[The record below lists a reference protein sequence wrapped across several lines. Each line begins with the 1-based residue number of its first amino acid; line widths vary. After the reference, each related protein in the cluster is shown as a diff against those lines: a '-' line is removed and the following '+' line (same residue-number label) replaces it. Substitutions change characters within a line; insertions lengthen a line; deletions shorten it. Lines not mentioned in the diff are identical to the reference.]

1 MIVVNEH
8 YGYKYENSLLD
19 DLSEEQKG
27 LLQQQNF
34 SQFFMRSKNSNEL
47 CFDIQYNEKEAA
59 YRLNSSYIVGVNWIV
74 KGELPIYIKPKLN
87 NDSSEVDYLSMLF
100 EALKETEN
108 IDHLDNLYT
117 IDFNAPLI
125 QIEQQQDILSPLL
138 ILEFLTIL
146 KKIVKKGLKKSYYDV
161 TQNLNTRVKGKV
173 LVNASVK
180 KNHTKSKMHFN
191 YCKYQEFGYN
201 SIENRLLKRTLEF
214 AKAVISNHK
223 TLSSESTKYLFNY
236 ISPAFS
242 NVSSEISLKEVTNL
256 KHNPFFKE
264 YKSAVKISKIILK
277 RFSYNISQV
286 SETKY
291 KTPPFWIDMPKL
303 FELYLF
309 KKLKE
314 VFPLRNEVIY
324 HKKFHKL
331 EPDIL
336 LNSIVNGKE
345 FKVIVDAK
353 YKPRYE
359 EGAISHKDA
368 AQVSGYGRLKS
379 VRKEL
384 KIEDNNLLTD
394 ALIIFTSNDSENENI
409 IKEDLLLQEDNR
421 YAKLYKYSIVIP
433 KIKEV

>member
-8 YGYKYENSLLD
+8 YGYREENSLLN
-19 DLSEEQKG
+19 LSDEQKA

-34 SQFFMRSKNSNEL
+34 IQYFKRSKNNNEL
-47 CFDIQYNEKEAA
+47 CFDIQFNEEEAS

-74 KGELPIYIKPKLN
+74 KGKLPIYIKPKLN
-87 NDSSEVDYLSMLF
+87 NDTYEVDYLSMLF

-108 IDHLDNLYT
+108 IDHLDNLYS

-125 QIEQQQDILSPLL
+125 KIEQQQDILSPLL

-146 KKIVKKGLKKSYYDV
+146 KQIVKKGLKKSYYDV

-201 SIENRLLKRTLEF
+201 SIENRLLKKTLEF

-223 TLSSESTKYLFNY
+223 SLSSESTKQLFNY
-236 ISPAFS
+236 ITPAFS
-242 NVSSEISLKEVTNL
+242 HVSSDISLKEVTNL
-256 KHNPFFKE
+256 KHNPFFRE
-264 YKSAVKISKIILK
+264 YKSAVKISKIILR

-286 SETKY
+286 SKTKY
-291 KTPPFWIDMPKL
+291 MTPPFWIDMPKL

-314 VFPLRNEVIY
+314 VFPLRNEVLY
-324 HKKFHKL
+324 HKKFNSL

-336 LNSIVNGKE
+336 LNSKDGKH
-345 FKVIVDAK
+345 KVVIDAK

-359 EGAISHKDA
+359 DGSISHNDA
-368 AQVSGYGRLKS
+368 AQVSGYARLKS
-379 VRKEL
+379 IGKAL
-384 KIEDNNLLTD
+384 NIENNNLLIDT
-394 ALIIFTSNDSENENI
+394 LIIYTSNDSKNKDI
-409 IKEDLLLQEDNR
+409 VKEDLMLMEDNR
-421 YAKLYKYSIVIP
+421 YRKLYKYSIQIP
-433 KIKEV
+433 KM

>member
-8 YGYKYENSLLD
+8 YGYNYENSLLE
-19 DLSEEQKG
+19 LSEEQKVM
-27 LLQQQNF
+27 LQQQNF
-34 SQFFMRSKNSNEL
+34 SQHFQRSKNTNEL
-47 CFDIQYNEKEAA
+47 CFDIQFNEEDEV

-74 KGELPIYIKPKLN
+74 KGKLPIYIKPKLN
-87 NDSSEVDYLSMLF
+87 NDISEVNYLLMLF

-108 IDHLDNLYT
+108 IKHLDNLYS

-146 KKIVKKGLKKSYYDV
+146 KQIVKKGLKKSYYDV

-223 TLSSESTKYLFNY
+223 TLSTESVKYLINY
-236 ISPAFS
+236 ISPAFT

-264 YKSAVKISKIILK
+264 YKSAVQISKIILK

-324 HKKFHKL
+324 HKKFHSL

-336 LNSIVNGKE
+336 LNSKCGN
-345 FKVIVDAK
+345 FKVVIDAK

-359 EGAISHKDA
+359 EGKISHKDA

-379 VRKEL
+379 IRKEL
-384 KIEDNNLLTD
+384 KIENDNLLTD
-394 ALIIFTSNDSENENI
+394 TLIIYTSNNSKNSDIVIDE
-409 IKEDLLLQEDNR
+409 LLSQEDKR
-421 YAKLYKYSIVIP
+421 YLKLYKYSIQIP
-433 KIKEV
+433 VM

>member
-8 YGYKYENSLLD
+8 HGFVEANSLL
-19 DLSEEQKG
+19 DLSEEQKI

-34 SQFFMRSKNSNEL
+34 AQYFKRSKNDNQV
-47 CFDIQYNEKEAA
+47 CFDIRFKEEDDT
-59 YRLNSSYIVGVNWIV
+59 YKLESSYIIGVNWIV
-74 KGELPIYIKPKLN
+74 KGKLPIYIKPKLN
-87 NDSSEVDYLSMLF
+87 NDTNEVDYLSMLF

-108 IDHLDNLYT
+108 IKHLDNLYT
-117 IDFNAPLI
+117 IDFNAPSI
-125 QIEQQQDILSPLL
+125 HIEQQQDILSPLL

-146 KKIVKKGLKKSYYDV
+146 KQIVKKGLKKSYYDV

-201 SIENRLLKRTLEF
+201 SKENRLLKRTLEF
-214 AKAVISNHK
+214 AKAVIANHK
-223 TLSSESTKYLFNY
+223 SLSSESIKQLINY
-236 ISPAFS
+236 VSPAFS
-242 NVSSEISLKEVTNL
+242 NVSSNVSLKEVTNL

-264 YKSAVKISKIILK
+264 YKSAVQISKIILK

-286 SETKY
+286 SEIKY
-291 KTPPFWIDMPKL
+291 TTPPFWIDMTKL

-309 KKLKE
+309 KKIKE
-314 VFPLRNEVIY
+314 VFPLRGEVLY
-324 HKKFHKL
+324 HEKFHKL

-336 LNSIVNGKE
+336 LNSKDGKY
-345 FKVIVDAK
+345 KVIIDAK

-359 EGAISHKDA
+359 SGSISHKDA

-379 VRKEL
+379 IRKEL
-384 KIEDNNLLTD
+384 KIEDDNLLTD
-394 ALIIFTSNDSENENI
+394 TLIVYTSNESKNKDIVINE
-409 IKEDLLLQEDNR
+409 LLSQEDKR
-421 YAKLYKYSIVIP
+421 YLKLYKYSIQIPVI
-433 KIKEV
+433 

>member
-8 YGYKYENSLLD
+8 YGYNYENSLLD
-19 DLSEEQKG
+19 DLSEEQKV

-34 SQFFMRSKNSNEL
+34 RQYFIRSKNSNEL
-47 CFDIQYNEKEAA
+47 CFDIHYNEEEAA

-74 KGELPIYIKPKLN
+74 KGKLPIYIKPKLN
-87 NDSSEVDYLSMLF
+87 NDTSEVDYLSMLF

-108 IDHLDNLYT
+108 IEHLDNLYT

-138 ILEFLTIL
+138 ILEFLTTL
-146 KKIVKKGLKKSYYDV
+146 KRIVKKGLKKSYYDV

-223 TLSSESTKYLFNY
+223 TLSTESVKYLINY
-236 ISPAFS
+236 VSPAFT
-242 NVSSEISLKEVTNL
+242 NVSSVISLKEVTNL

-264 YKSAVKISKIILK
+264 YKSAVKIAKIILK

-286 SETKY
+286 SETRY

-314 VFPLRNEVIY
+314 VFPLRGEVLY
-324 HKKFHKL
+324 HEKFHKL

-336 LNSIVNGKE
+336 LNSKCGN
-345 FKVIVDAK
+345 FKVVVDAK

-359 EGAISHKDA
+359 KGKISHKDA

-384 KIEDNNLLTD
+384 NIENDNLLTD
-394 ALIIFTSNDSENENI
+394 TLIIYTSNNSANKNI
-409 IKEDLLLQEDNR
+409 TTEDLLKEEDKR
-421 YAKLYKYSIVIP
+421 YYKLYKYSIQIP
-433 KIKEV
+433 IID

>member
-8 YGYKYENSLLD
+8 YGYRYENSLLD
-19 DLSEEQKG
+19 LSEEQKV

-34 SQFFMRSKNSNEL
+34 SQHFKRSENNNEL
-47 CFDIQYNEKEAA
+47 CFDIKFNEEETA
-59 YRLNSSYIVGVNWIV
+59 YRLNSSYIVGVNWII
-74 KGELPIYIKPKLN
+74 KGKLPIYIKPKLN
-87 NDSSEVDYLSMLF
+87 NDTNEVDYLSMLF

-117 IDFNAPLI
+117 IDFNAPSI
-125 QIEQQQDILSPLL
+125 HIEQQQDILSPLL

-146 KKIVKKGLKKSYYDV
+146 KQIVKKGLKKSYYDV

-214 AKAVISNHK
+214 AKAVIANHK
-223 TLSSESTKYLFNY
+223 SLSSESIKQLINY
-236 ISPAFS
+236 ASPAFS
-242 NVSSEISLKEVTNL
+242 NVSSDISLKEVTNL

-264 YKSAVKISKIILK
+264 YKSAVQIAKIILK

-286 SETKY
+286 SEIKY

-314 VFPLRNEVIY
+314 VFPLRNEIIY
-324 HKKFHKL
+324 HKKFNSL

-336 LNSIVNGKE
+336 LNSKDGKY
-345 FKVIVDAK
+345 KVVIDAK

-359 EGAISHKDA
+359 AGSISHKDA

-379 VRKEL
+379 IRNEL
-384 KIEDNNLLTD
+384 KIENHNLLLDT
-394 ALIIFTSNDSENENI
+394 LIIYTSNDSENSSI
-409 IKEDLLLQEDNR
+409 IKENLLVQEDRR
-421 YAKLYKYSIVIP
+421 YSKLYKYSIEIP
-433 KIKEV
+433 TID

>member
-8 YGYKYENSLLD
+8 HGYKQENSLL
-19 DLSEEQKG
+19 DLSEEQKV

-34 SQFFMRSKNSNEL
+34 TQYFKRSKNDNQL
-47 CFDIQYNEKEAA
+47 CFDIQFNEEEED

-74 KGELPIYIKPKLN
+74 KGKLPIYVKPKLN
-87 NDSSEVDYLSMLF
+87 NDITEVDYLSMLF
-100 EALKETEN
+100 EALKEAEN

-125 QIEQQQDILSPLL
+125 KIEQQQDILSPLL

-146 KKIVKKGLKKSYYDV
+146 KQIVKKGLKKSYYDV
-161 TQNLNTRVKGKV
+161 TKNLNTRVKGKI
-173 LVNASVK
+173 LVNATVK
-180 KNHTKSKMHFN
+180 NNHTKSKMHYN

-223 TLSSESTKYLFNY
+223 SLSSESTKQLINY
-236 ISPAFS
+236 INPAFS
-242 NVSSEISLKEVTNL
+242 NVSSDISLKEVTNL

-264 YKSAVKISKIILK
+264 YKSAVQISKIILK

-324 HKKFHKL
+324 HEKFHSL

-336 LNSIVNGKE
+336 LNSKDNM

-359 EGAISHKDA
+359 KGSVSHDDA

-379 VRKEL
+379 IRKEL
-384 KIEDNNLLTD
+384 KIEDNSLMAD
-394 ALIIFTSNDSENENI
+394 ILIIYTSNDSKNVDI
-409 IKEDLLLQEDNR
+409 VKEDLLLEEDRR
-421 YAKLYKYSIVIP
+421 YRKLYKYSIQIP
-433 KIKEV
+433 KL

>member
-8 YGYKYENSLLD
+8 YGYQCENSSLD
-19 DLSEEQKG
+19 LNDEQKV
-27 LLQQQNF
+27 LLQQKNF
-34 SQFFMRSKNSNEL
+34 TQHFKRSEKNKEL
-47 CFDIQYNEKEAA
+47 CFDIQFNKDEES

-74 KGELPIYIKPKLN
+74 KGKLPIYIKPKLS
-87 NDSSEVDYLSMLF
+87 NDISEVDYLSMLF

-108 IDHLDNLYT
+108 INHLNNLYK

-138 ILEFLTIL
+138 ILEFLIIL
-146 KKIVKKGLKKSYYDV
+146 KQIVKKGLKKSYYDV

-180 KNHTKSKMHFN
+180 INHTKSKMLFN

-214 AKAVISNHK
+214 AKAVIANHK
-223 TLSSESTKYLFNY
+223 SLSSESTKQLLNY
-236 ISPAFS
+236 INPAFS
-242 NVSSEISLKEVTNL
+242 SVSSEISLKEVTNL
-256 KHNPFFKE
+256 KHYPFYKE
-264 YKSAVKISKIILK
+264 YKSAVQIAKIVLK

-286 SETKY
+286 SDTKY
-291 KTPPFWIDMPKL
+291 TTPPFWIDMPKL

-309 KKLKE
+309 KKIKE
-314 VFPLRNEVIY
+314 IFPLRGEVLY

-336 LNSIVNGKE
+336 LNSKDNQY
-345 FKVIVDAK
+345 KVVIDAK
-353 YKPRYE
+353 YKPRYQ
-359 EGAISHKDA
+359 EGSISHNDA

-379 VRKEL
+379 IRKEL
-384 KIEDNNLLTD
+384 NIENNDLLTD
-394 ALIIFTSNDSENENI
+394 TLIVYTSNDSKNKGIDKEELLS
-409 IKEDLLLQEDNR
+409 KEDSR
-421 YAKLYKYSIVIP
+421 YSKLYKYSIQIP
-433 KIKEV
+433 KMKIQ